1 MSSYMAIYVP
11 YIWHIKSDPPNDA
24 NEDSD
29 SIFAPNLM
37 GNNERKTRRDETART
52 HKEEKKVLNKK
63 QNGVLSV
70 CVCVFS
76 VFSAFV

>member
-1 MSSYMAIYVP
+1 MAIYVP
-11 YIWHIKSDPPNDA
+11 YIWHIKSDPPNDDA

-37 GNNERKTRRDETART
+37 GNSERKTRRDETARR
-52 HKEEKKVLNKK
+52 HKEEKKIVNKK